1 MEKVK
6 KLKRYSRKDYSQ
18 VVDFP
23 VEIVG
28 RDGVVRRYSFE
39 ASVRLYQRRIASA
52 PSRYRDTEVVTA
64 EVRHC
69 RLRIEQLRKSYFQRY
84 GWAALQ
90 VADSPGA
97 MAGQYAGEV
106 VAFLRRFFG
115 EVLDP
120 NALAVNW
127 VQDLDQAQVYFV
139 RHIGHDDEKYLLYL
153 YQFRHHGACEGRE
166 RFFDLLRTLRAVSG
180 DVVEALVAFHHTA
193 DCGLVLTGQGGSPGR
208 AMWPN
213 LQDDSDEGDPPS
225 DVTELPLD
233 DMMDSDRVA
242 EGVRLLTDGEPEHA
256 LQRFEQA
263 LSEAPFRRTAAVAV
277 AALGDV
283 LGQPGT
289 SEMAA
294 RVGLHYSP
302 DDPVLRYHL
311 GLALVRQDDL
321 DPARAELERAVNLR
335 GELFPAHYLRAML
348 GVRRRDRQL
357 LRQAL
362 AAAER
367 CARPEDAHLL
377 PSLYRLR
384 WLGYGE
390 LGLAASSALALVVA
404 LGALGL
410 GFGSIFPALLGLS
423 ALLAAFALVCNR
435 LLSRITGPGALRRLR
450 LAPPEAVGSRGAR
463 LDDFRV

>member
-52 PSRYRDTEVVTA
+52 PSRYRDNEVVNA

-69 RLRIEQLRKSYFQRY
+69 RLRIEQLRNSYFHRY
-84 GWAALQ
+84 GWSAMQL
-90 VADSPGA
+90 ADSPGA
-97 MAGQYAGEV
+97 MAGQFAGEV

-115 EVLDP
+115 EGIDP
-120 NALAVNW
+120 ERLSVAW

-139 RHIGHDDEKYLLYL
+139 RHIGADDEKYLLYL

-180 DVVEALVAFHHTA
+180 DAVEALVAFHHSA
-193 DCGLVLTGQGGSPGR
+193 DCGLVMTGQGGSLGR
-208 AMWPN
+208 PAWTPITEDG
-213 LQDDSDEGDPPS
+213 DDEDGPS
-225 DVTELPLD
+225 DLSEIP
-233 DMMDSDRVA
+233 MEEPFEGDRVA

-294 RVGLHYSP
+294 RVGLHYAP
-302 DDPVLRYHL
+302 DDAVLRYHL
-311 GLALVRQDDL
+311 GLALLRQDDIA
-321 DPARAELERAVNLR
+321 PARAELERAVRLR

-357 LRQAL
+357 LADAL
-362 AAAER
+362 IAAEAS
-367 CARPEDAHLL
+367 ARPEDAHLL
-377 PSLYRLR
+377 PALHRLR

-390 LGLAASSALALVVA
+390 LAFALASALALVGV
-404 LGALGL
+404 LGL
-410 GFGSIFPALLGLS
+410 LVVGVERFFSPLLAS
-423 ALLAAFALVCNR
+423 SACFALLALACNR
-435 LLSRITGPGALRRLR
+435 LLSRLTGPDALRRLR